1 MIQIKDF
8 PNYCVSR
15 DGRVWNTKRNKEI
28 KPQKDKYGY
37 IYVQLWKNAM
47 YKKFKVHRL
56 IAIYY
61 IKNDDNKKEVN
72 HINGIKDDN
81 RIQNLEWVTSSENQ
95 LHSVK
100 LGLRKTTDKQ
110 RQTATITH
118 SRVVLNTET
127 GIFYDSVKEAAKY
140 YNRYC
145 RSNLAYK
152 LRGDIKNNTPL
163 VYA

>member
-37 IYVQLWKNAM
+37 VYVNLWENAM
-47 YKKFKVHRL
+47 NKKYKVHRL
-56 IAIYY
+56 VAIYY
-61 IKNDDNKKEVN
+61 IKNTDNKKEVN
-72 HINGIKDDN
+72 HINGVKDDN
-81 RIQNLEWVTSSENQ
+81 RIENLEWCTTSENQ
-95 LHSVK
+95 LHARRTGLVK
-100 LGLRKTTDKQ
+100 TSQKQ
-110 RQTATITH
+110 IDIAILTH
-118 SRVVLNTET
+118 SRLVLNTET
-127 GIFYDSVKEAAKY
+127 GIFYNSVKEAAEY

-152 LRGDIKNNTPL
+152 LRGDIKNNTPFI
-163 VYA
+163 YA

>member
-15 DGRVWNTKRNKEI
+15 NGKVWNTKRNKEI

-37 IYVQLWKNAM
+37 VYVNLWENAIN
-47 YKKFKVHRL
+47 KKYKVHRL

-61 IKNDDNKKEVN
+61 IKNDENKREVN

-81 RIQNLEWVTSSENQ
+81 RIENLEWVTSSENQ
-95 LHSVK
+95 LHARR
-100 LGLRKTTDKQ
+100 LGLSKTSDYQ
-110 RQTATITH
+110 RVVAKLTH
-118 SRVVLNTET
+118 NKLVLNTES
-127 GIFYDSVKEAAKY
+127 GIFYDSVKEAAEY
-140 YNRYC
+140 YNRYS

-152 LRGDIKNNTPL
+152 LRGVITNNTPFI
-163 VYA
+163 YA